1 MRLGVPSFSAE
12 QLGPA
17 VQRADRLPLDVQ
29 IVTPSIEAYDR
40 PVEIAPGGAVAPPG
54 GFSVIPENSAPGGG
68 YGSDVMDSVTD
79 VGLSEFLG
87 LEPAGESFF
96 AKNKGKILIGGG
108 LGLAV
113 LAGYLVMRR
122 K

>member
-17 VQRADRLPLDVQ
+17 VQRADRLPHDAL
-29 IVTPSIEAYDR
+29 IVTPSIEADN
-40 PVEIAPGGAVAPPG
+40 PPSEIAPGGASAPG
-54 GFSVIPENSAPGGG
+54 GFSVIPEKSAPGGG

-96 AKNKGKILIGGG
+96 ARNKGKILIGG

-113 LAGYLVMRR
+113 VAGYLVMRR